1 MKQTALKR
9 VDIRLQSPL
18 WGIAASILFVAA
30 LLGVLI
36 HFGATDYVLSLLRWF
51 DAQGA
56 WASSKV
62 SSLTGN
68 PKDYNFYSALSH
80 SPSRAAGNT
89 PDLSIYRPRSIPEYG
104 AFRYKAL
111 VEGLLQIGSAHSSET
126 NWSDDFEIAW
136 TKMGNKGP
144 LVLFFA
150 WRTNQSV
157 TMGSSAGA
165 SITFL

>member
-1 MKQTALKR
+1 M
-9 VDIRLQSPL
+9 
-18 WGIAASILFVAA
+18 
-30 LLGVLI
+30 
-36 HFGATDYVLSLLRWF
+36 
-51 DAQGA
+51 
-56 WASSKV
+56 